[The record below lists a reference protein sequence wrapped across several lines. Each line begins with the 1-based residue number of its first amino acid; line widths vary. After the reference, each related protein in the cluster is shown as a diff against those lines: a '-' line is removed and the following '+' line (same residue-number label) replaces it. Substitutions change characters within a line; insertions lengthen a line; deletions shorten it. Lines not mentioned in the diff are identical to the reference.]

1 MAWHALCT
9 LTTVFSRTVIP
20 LHYIEIK
27 MILDFVPNH
36 TSDQHEW
43 FKKSVLKEHPYS
55 DYYIW
60 KSPKKYDKGQPVPP
74 NNWVKWNM

>member
-1 MAWHALCT
+1 MDW
-9 LTTVFSRTVIP
+9 FP
-20 LHYIEIK
+20 GIE

-43 FKKSVLKEHPYS
+43 FKKSVQGIKPYD

-60 KSPKKYDKGQPVPP
+60 RDSKGRRNGRQRPP
-74 NNWVKWNM
+74 NSWVKF